1 MGKRQGTR
9 RSSKKKEPFFN
20 FNKLRTSLSPQEKD
34 KLIKF
39 FSGFRVVFKE
49 LQSNLFK
56 LNQKFDTMEYQV
68 KTFQQ
73 NYLKTINDKTQDE
86 EFVLNENDIQELL
99 GSTEKPK
106 NTNQE
111 KDFNFDDY
119 KDNFFD
125 KEDDED
131 DKKEEQNEPKP
142 EEIKAGNNYSEK
154 LFDFTALVKKNPPTN
169 NHTNVLVP
177 DMANIPPQEVKLPS
191 QSKISEGGW
200 INKN

>member
-1 MGKRQGTR
+1 MGKKQR

-20 FNKLRTSLSPQEKD
+20 FAKLRSSLSAQEKE

-39 FSGFRVVFKE
+39 FAGFRTVFKE

-73 NYLKTINDKTQDE
+73 NYLKNINDKPREE

-99 GSTEKPK
+99 GEEEKKK
-106 NTNQE
+106 NS
-111 KDFNFDDY
+111 
-119 KDNFFD
+119 DNFFD
-125 KEDDED
+125 KEEEEDEV
-131 DKKEEQNEPKP
+131 KKEV
-142 EEIKAGNNYSEK
+142 INNYSEK
-154 LFDFTALVKKNPPTN
+154 LFDFTALVNKSPPTA
-169 NHTNVLVP
+169 NVLVP
-177 DMANIPPQEVKLPS
+177 DMSAIPKNS
-191 QSKISEGGW
+191 DGGW